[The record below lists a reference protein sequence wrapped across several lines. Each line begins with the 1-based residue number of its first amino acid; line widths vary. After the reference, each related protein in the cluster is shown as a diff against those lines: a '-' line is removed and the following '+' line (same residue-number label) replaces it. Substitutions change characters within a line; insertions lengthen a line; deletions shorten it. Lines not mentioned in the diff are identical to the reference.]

1 MNEQIILTPWQ
12 VHGLLM
18 SLSLTLDCSDLDTL
32 MELVL
37 EKSVGHTINIVTEK
51 GEI

>member
-1 MNEQIILTPWQ
+1 MNEQIILMPWQ

-37 EKSVGHTINIVTEK
+37 EKSVGHTINIVNK
-51 GEI
+51 KAD